1 VKSGYPD
8 RLVAETQTMF
18 LRAWRWLTLMFVA
31 LSLAPALG
39 HFLEMPAKMR
49 YDGPL
54 WLTISQTLYGGFG
67 KVGGAFEA
75 GAIFTTVVLVLLVR
89 GRRPAF
95 GWSLLAMLCVL
106 LSHVAFW
113 IWLAPVNATVAA
125 STLATLP
132 DNWMALRSKWEYT
145 HAARAVLQAIALGA
159 LTLSII
165 GETPARAR
173 KEGHRLTPSAS

>member
-1 VKSGYPD
+1 
-8 RLVAETQTMF
+8 
-18 LRAWRWLTLMFVA
+18 
-31 LSLAPALG
+31 
-39 HFLEMPAKMR
+39 
-49 YDGPL
+49 
-54 WLTISQTLYGGFG
+54 
-67 KVGGAFEA
+67 
-75 GAIFTTVVLVLLVR
+75 VLVLLVR